1 MLNGYIE
8 LGLYSQY
15 SDQWLQLIDLGFE
28 FWQWL
33 ALGPTQPPP
42 IQWIVAVKQ
51 LGCEA
56 YDSI

>member
-8 LGLYSQY
+8 LGQYSQY
-15 SDQWLQLIDLGFE
+15 RDQWLQLTDLGFE

-33 ALGPTQPPP
+33 ALGPTQPP

-51 LGCEA
+51 LGC
-56 YDSI
+56 